1 MSGSRRRSFP
11 LTVSRL
17 ESLYSEPINYKT
29 QETGRVAAVL
39 RVLLFLR
46 PTGGEAADNKFLA
59 NKEHDGD
66 RHAAQ
71 DGQC

>member
-1 MSGSRRRSFP
+1 MSGSRPRSFP

-17 ESLYSEPINYKT
+17 ESLYFKPIND
-29 QETGRVAAVL
+29 QETGRVAAVF

-59 NKEHDGD
+59 NEEHDGD